1 MDKDSAY
8 WLSCNAQHSLT
19 FVIYLLKH
27 RNPGIALP
35 LLFRL
40 GGILSRRPS
49 PADDH
54 GGSAGAWNDAMAP
67 GLRTA
72 GGPGTFREVL
82 TKVLWSRRRAGSG
95 PRPALARLHKAGAP
109 PAGACRPR

>member
-35 LLFRL
+35 LLSASAASSHGDL
-40 GGILSRRPS
+40 PRR
-49 PADDH
+49 
-54 GGSAGAWNDAMAP
+54 
-67 GLRTA
+67 
-72 GGPGTFREVL
+72 
-82 TKVLWSRRRAGSG
+82 
-95 PRPALARLHKAGAP
+95 
-109 PAGACRPR
+109 

>member
-49 PADDH
+49 PPMIMADRPEH
-54 GGSAGAWNDAMAP
+54 GTM
-67 GLRTA
+67 
-72 GGPGTFREVL
+72 
-82 TKVLWSRRRAGSG
+82 LWHPASGRRAD
-95 PRPALARLHKAGAP
+95 RERFAR
-109 PAGACRPR
+109 C